1 MGGRE
6 RAETLLRPL
15 SERLLVLQF
24 GRRIPE
30 PLAFGGAGGQ
40 HGGPPT
46 MPLILTL
53 ISPLWCRHRLGSAL
67 LVAAL
72 AMGGLA
78 GCADEDKSSVATGT
92 EPPSPVAL
100 PAQAEMG
107 TPGAAEEY
115 QRIVAELRRA
125 SECVTAVEASPE
137 FAPLRV
143 KAPDRSQNDPYPRAL
158 LDKSKATPAE
168 QKLLARL
175 IERIASCQPSFGV
188 LMVPMHQSLTRM
200 IDVTWQQQGE
210 LYRHL
215 AEGAIS
221 WGLFNQGVRS
231 NADRL
236 AGAVQA
242 ISDTRPTSAMAQM
255 PVSGQ
260 MSPGPM
266 TSGAGGPV
274 VIRPAEMS
282 TQAVPASPS
291 VPLASPQMMAGRSQ
305 SDVTAVPLPPPLPVP
320 SAPSVSPAP
329 LAAQARQAEAQASA
343 GGWRIHLA
351 SYRSAKAADL
361 GWEALR
367 HAAPTAL
374 ESLSPSKATVTLKG
388 RGEFVRLLAGPF
400 EDRAAAEKVCALL
413 SQSHLYCLPLA
424 PGRGAS

>member
-1 MGGRE
+1 
-6 RAETLLRPL
+6 
-15 SERLLVLQF
+15 
-24 GRRIPE
+24 
-30 PLAFGGAGGQ
+30 
-40 HGGPPT
+40 
-46 MPLILTL
+46 MPSILTL
-53 ISPLWCRHRLGSAL
+53 ISPLWCRHRLGGAL
-67 LVAAL
+67 LVAGL
-72 AMGGLA
+72 AMGGLV
-78 GCADEDKSSVATGT
+78 GCADEDKSSAVGT

-125 SECVTAVEASPE
+125 SECVTAIEASPE
-137 FAPLRV
+137 FAPLRA
-143 KAPDRSQNDPYPRAL
+143 KAPDRSQSDPYPRAL

-168 QKLLARL
+168 QKLLAGL
-175 IERIASCQPSFGV
+175 IERIASCQPRFGV

-200 IDVTWQQQGE
+200 IDLTWQRQGE

-215 AEGAIS
+215 EEGTIS

-242 ISDTRPTSAMAQM
+242 ISDTRPPMTAQM
-255 PVSGQ
+255 PAAGQ

-266 TSGAGGPV
+266 SSGVGAPM
-274 VIRPAEMS
+274 VIRPGEMS
-282 TQAVPASPS
+282 AQAAPASPS
-291 VPLASPQMMAGRSQ
+291 GPLASPQVMGDPSK
-305 SDVTAVPLPPPLPVP
+305 SEVTAIPLPPPLPVP
-320 SAPSVSPAP
+320 SAPSLSALPPPPMPSAP
-329 LAAQARQAEAQASA
+329 SAAPVPARQAGDLQAGVGGSA
-343 GGWRIHLA
+343 GGWQIHLA

-361 GWEALR
+361 GWEELR

-374 ESLSPSKATVTLKG
+374 DSLSPSKATVTLKG

-424 PGRGAS
+424 PGRGAL